1 MQKVGFN
8 FFATEKAVQEVLRIA
23 QENNITEPILRIR
36 VVPGGCSGFQYAM
49 GFDDTI
55 EEGDNVFEFGG
66 LKIAIDQFSMPYV
79 NNAELD
85 YVMDFMGGGFT
96 IKNPTYQ
103 VPVVAVALSLV
114 DDLCCPLLGAF
125 ITFTLI

>member
-1 MQKVGFN
+1 MQQIAYN
-8 FFATEKAVQEVLRIA
+8 FFATEKAVQEVARIA
-23 QENNITEPILRIR
+23 KENNIAEPILRIR

-55 EEGDNVFEFGG
+55 EEGDIVFEFPG

-96 IKNPTYQ
+96 IKNPNVTG
-103 VPVVAVALSLV
+103 S
-114 DDLCCPLLGAF
+114 CGCGNSF
-125 ITFTLI
+125 SCG

>member
-1 MQKVGFN
+1 MQNVTYN
-8 FFATEKAVQEVLRIA
+8 FFATERAIQEVARIA
-23 QENNITEPILRIR
+23 KENNIEEPILRIR

-55 EEGDNVFEFGG
+55 EETDFVFEYPG

-96 IKNPTYQ
+96 IRNPNVT
-103 VPVVAVALSLV
+103 ST
-114 DDLCCPLLGAF
+114 CGCGNSF
-125 ITFTLI
+125 SCG

>member
-1 MQKVGFN
+1 MQKAGFN

-96 IKNPTYQ
+96 IKNPN
-103 VPVVAVALSLV
+103 VSGS
-114 DDLCCPLLGAF
+114 CGCGSSF
-125 ITFTLI
+125 SCG

>member
-8 FFATEKAVQEVLRIA
+8 FFATDKAVQEVLRIA

-66 LKIAIDQFSMPYV
+66 LKIVIDQ
-79 NNAELD
+79 
-85 YVMDFMGGGFT
+85 
-96 IKNPTYQ
+96 
-103 VPVVAVALSLV
+103 
-114 DDLCCPLLGAF
+114 
-125 ITFTLI
+125 